1 MKRLFLSMLF
11 VAMSLS
17 ASAQLYPRNIVS
29 VRGGLNLSSMSQKI
43 GDARMTDNRNPKV
56 GWHVGVVDEVL
67 LKHDLPLYLDFGVML
82 TNKGV
87 RYAER
92 GVVAGSVD
100 ARTRTVVQTGV
111 GYLQIPVA
119 VSYHLYFGDFTLQP
133 YAGIHYDVGL
143 WGRNV
148 TSLRVRSDKNP
159 TLNTDEKT
167 VAHLFEQKS
176 LRLSDFGIV
185 LGFGATYLERYYVGV
200 SWEDGFLNI
209 SKLSDTRLVNHSNF
223 RLTVGYNF

>member
-29 VRGGLNLSSMSQKI
+29 IRGGLNIASMSQKV
-43 GDARMTDNRNPKV
+43 GDVRVTENRHPKV
-56 GWHVGVVDEVL
+56 GWHVGVIDEVL
-67 LKHDLPLYLDFGVML
+67 LKQDLPLYLDFGVML
-82 TNKGV
+82 SNKGV
-87 RYAER
+87 RY
-92 GVVAGSVD
+92 VTKGSVGGGVD
-100 ARTRTVVQTGV
+100 ATSKVVSQLGV

-143 WGRNV
+143 WGRSVNSV
-148 TSLRVRSDKNP
+148 KVRSDKNP

-167 VAHLFEQKS
+167 VGHLFEQKS
-176 LRLSDFGIV
+176 LCRSDLGV
-185 LGFGATYLERYYVGV
+185 VVGFGVTYLERYYVGL

-209 SKLSDTRLVNHSNF
+209 SKSSDTRLSNHSNF